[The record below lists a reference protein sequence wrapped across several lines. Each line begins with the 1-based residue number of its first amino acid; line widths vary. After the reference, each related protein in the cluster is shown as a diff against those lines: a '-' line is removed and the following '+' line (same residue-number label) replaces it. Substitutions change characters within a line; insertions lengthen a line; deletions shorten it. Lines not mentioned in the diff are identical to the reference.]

1 MTGSTLYEAVEPHAL
16 WSRLLSVVLS
26 DITSGQPNG
35 EVRLGCR
42 SPLDI
47 KLTITSKGMWHGPVS
62 PPTIPRS

>member
-26 DITSGQPNG
+26 DITSGQANS
-35 EVRLGCR
+35 EVRLGCH

-47 KLTITSKGMWHGPVS
+47 ELTRIFIGMRNGPVY
-62 PPTIPRS
+62 PTTIPRS